1 MPLTLNEAEEAYQPQ
16 FSFRFDAAAHR
27 FMLLEIDNQLVSA
40 GGYKMPKKVYRVVEV
55 PEFPK
60 SLQFMS
66 QGSLLSVNGDKQI
79 SVAARNVAGLWLD
92 IKRVIPSQ
100 L

>member
-1 MPLTLNEAEEAYQPQ
+1 
-16 FSFRFDAAAHR
+16 
-27 FMLLEIDNQLVSA
+27 IDNQLVSV

-66 QGSLLSVNGDKQI
+66 AGSLLSVNGDKQI
-79 SVAARNVAGLWLD
+79 SVAARNVAGLRLD

-100 L
+100 LQHIVSFKSREYSSTEFN